1 MLVSYMGTSLK
12 FVIQLPADESRKAVR
27 EGPYIWAP
35 ATQTGDPEEAL
46 KWHSPNY
53 CSPLKKELAYGRL
66 FCFSFSLCTT
76 AFQGNKKV
84 KAF

>member
-12 FVIQLPADESRKAVR
+12 FVIQLPADESRKSR
-27 EGPYIWAP
+27 SIWAP